1 LLGTLPLLAVG
12 SGATASP
19 SAPPQ
24 NGLIAVQGSEGISII
39 DPRTDAVSL
48 VPRSLEL
55 ADPAWSPDGTLLAV
69 TVFETD
75 RFDVY
80 TMKPDGSD
88 RTLVLRNASQPSWSP
103 DGKRLVVLREACAGG
118 STCDADG
125 NYAAVVDLDGSDAR
139 PITNEGS
146 LTSPEWSPDG
156 KWIAV
161 IGSRGVM
168 LANPEGEHGPSLA
181 VAGEVVSLS
190 WSPDS
195 SRLAFDSF
203 RESKSESGYVVV
215 VLDLATDKETML
227 SGEQQGAQAPEW
239 SPEGDQIAFL
249 SMRLRAAHPS
259 TSATSHCGGE
269 PYETH
274 LWSMRTDGTKAHQ
287 LAEAELYGRPS
298 WGRASE
304 ATSDPAP
311 VADQQP
317 APAPVSEQE
326 PVRASDVPTPSSEP
340 TSDPALTS
348 RPAPTPVKKTEPPSV
363 AKGLIAV
370 RGSNA
375 IYLVDPGSAEAHK
388 VPGTAEMSAPAWS
401 PDSRL
406 LAVEK
411 LEKGG
416 GTSIYTI
423 WPNGSHPQLVLP
435 NASSPSWSAEGDRI
449 FAVRN
454 ECTAACEPEDD
465 DANVLYAASLDG
477 SNVQRVDFEEADV
490 YDGRELAWPTDGS
503 AIHFFDEE
511 SLSGAGSFDSSAATW
526 SPDGAQL
533 LFVGSTGPTDEADT
547 GKTGLW
553 IVSADGGRPDLLL
566 SGASG
571 RPSWV
576 SS

>member
-1 LLGTLPLLAVG
+1 
-12 SGATASP
+12 
-19 SAPPQ
+19 
-24 NGLIAVQGSEGISII
+24 
-39 DPRTDAVSL
+39 
-48 VPRSLEL
+48 
-55 ADPAWSPDGTLLAV
+55 
-69 TVFETD
+69 
-75 RFDVY
+75 
-80 TMKPDGSD
+80 
-88 RTLVLRNASQPSWSP
+88 
-103 DGKRLVVLREACAGG
+103 
-118 STCDADG
+118 
-125 NYAAVVDLDGSDAR
+125 
-139 PITNEGS
+139 
-146 LTSPEWSPDG
+146 
-156 KWIAV
+156 
-161 IGSRGVM
+161 
-168 LANPEGEHGPSLA
+168 
-181 VAGEVVSLS
+181 
-190 WSPDS
+190 
-195 SRLAFDSF
+195 
-203 RESKSESGYVVV
+203 
-215 VLDLATDKETML
+215 
-227 SGEQQGAQAPEW
+227 
-239 SPEGDQIAFL
+239 
-249 SMRLRAAHPS
+249 
-259 TSATSHCGGE
+259 
-269 PYETH
+269 
-274 LWSMRTDGTKAHQ
+274 
-287 LAEAELYGRPS
+287 
-298 WGRASE
+298 
-304 ATSDPAP
+304 
-311 VADQQP
+311 
-317 APAPVSEQE
+317 
-326 PVRASDVPTPSSEP
+326 
-340 TSDPALTS
+340 
-348 RPAPTPVKKTEPPSV
+348 
-363 AKGLIAV
+363 
-370 RGSNA
+370 
-375 IYLVDPGSAEAHK
+375 
-388 VPGTAEMSAPAWS
+388 MSAPAWS

-423 WPNGSHPQLVLP
+423 WPNGSHPRLVLP